1 MNETLIT
8 MSGNAVEDPVRRV
21 TRNGD
26 AYVTLR
32 LASTVR
38 RRDQDSGR
46 YVDAETNF
54 VTVVAFRQLA
64 LNTAESVRKGQP
76 LIVTGRLRVNQ
87 WRTEEKSGVRV
98 EIDATGIGHDLSRG
112 VSQFT
117 RVRPDG
123 EDGPVTR
130 LVTGENDAE
139 AAPWQT
145 GGEPAEDAEHNGAA
159 FFTEPAEGHGDPAV
173 GKA

>member
-1 MNETLIT
+1 

-38 RRDQDSGR
+38 RRDQASGR

-54 VTVVAFRQLA
+54 VTVMAFRQLA
-64 LNTAESVRKGQP
+64 LNVAESVRKGQP

-98 EIDATGIGHDLSRG
+98 EIDATGVGHDLSRG
-112 VSQFT
+112 VSQFV

-123 EDGPVTR
+123 EDSPVTR
-130 LVTGENDAE
+130 SVGRENDVEADPWQVEGEMVESVPGSEPDFLAGSLGEESDPAE
-139 AAPWQT
+139 ARA
-145 GGEPAEDAEHNGAA
+145 
-159 FFTEPAEGHGDPAV
+159 
-173 GKA
+173 